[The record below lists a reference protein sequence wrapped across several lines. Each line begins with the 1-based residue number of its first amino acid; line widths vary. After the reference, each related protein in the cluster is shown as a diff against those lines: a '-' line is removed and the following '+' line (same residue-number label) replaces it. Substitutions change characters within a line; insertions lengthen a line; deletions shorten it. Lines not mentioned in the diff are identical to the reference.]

1 MLDYSV
7 LVLGAGVCFIGGL
20 LGGLS
25 GAGTGLIVAAFLTP
39 IVGAKAVMPAL
50 AIIMLINNG
59 SRVFYYRQ
67 SVDLKIS
74 VIMIALAL
82 PGTWFG
88 TQLYMS
94 LSVGTLEF
102 IFGAAILAVLAHRV
116 VHRHR
121 QSALTRAIS
130 SSASP
135 ESPAPESPAPSTLTQ
150 RWIGGPIALA
160 YGFINSVVPGSGVM
174 VLAFFS
180 AIGMSASAVIAN
192 DAVLS
197 AVLNLVKVALFRNLD
212 GLPDSLI
219 LISLL
224 CGLATIPGVWFAKW
238 LSSRMQ
244 QKTQQGLIELVIAAS
259 ALHLVIRALT

>member
-1 MLDYSV
+1 VLDYSV

-102 IFGAAILAVLAHRV
+102 ILGAAILAVLAHRV

-121 QSALTRAIS
+121 QSALTRATS
-130 SSASP
+130 SSAS
-135 ESPAPESPAPSTLTQ
+135 PESPAPSTLTQ

>member
-7 LVLGAGVCFIGGL
+7 LVLGAGVCFVGGL

-102 IFGAAILAVLAHRV
+102 ILGAAILAVLAHRV

-121 QSALTRAIS
+121 QSALTRATS
-130 SSASP
+130 SSAS
-135 ESPAPESPAPSTLTQ
+135 PESPAPSTLTQ

>member
-102 IFGAAILAVLAHRV
+102 ILGAAILAVLAHRV

-121 QSALTRAIS
+121 QSALTRATS
-130 SSASP
+130 SSAS
-135 ESPAPESPAPSTLTQ
+135 PESPAPSTLTQ

-197 AVLNLVKVALFRNLD
+197 VALNLVKIALFRNLD

>member
-7 LVLGAGVCFIGGL
+7 LFLGAGVCFIGGL

-102 IFGAAILAVLAHRV
+102 ILGAAILAVLAHRV

-121 QSALTRAIS
+121 QSALTRATS

-135 ESPAPESPAPSTLTQ
+135 ESPAPSNLTQ

-197 AVLNLVKVALFRNLD
+197 AVLNLVKIALFRNLD

>member
-7 LVLGAGVCFIGGL
+7 LVLGAGVCFVGGL

-102 IFGAAILAVLAHRV
+102 ILGAAILAVLAHRV

-121 QSALTRAIS
+121 QSALTRATS
-130 SSASP
+130 SSAS
-135 ESPAPESPAPSTLTQ
+135 PESPAPSTLTQ

-197 AVLNLVKVALFRNLD
+197 AALNLVKIALFRNLD

>member
-7 LVLGAGVCFIGGL
+7 LVLGAGVCFVGGL

-102 IFGAAILAVLAHRV
+102 ILGAAILAVLAHRV

-121 QSALTRAIS
+121 QSALTRATS
-130 SSASP
+130 SSAS
-135 ESPAPESPAPSTLTQ
+135 PESPAPSTLTQ

-238 LSSRMQ
+238 LSGRMQ

>member
-1 MLDYSV
+1 VLDYSV

-102 IFGAAILAVLAHRV
+102 ILGAAILAVLAHRV

-121 QSALTRAIS
+121 QSALTRATS

-135 ESPAPESPAPSTLTQ
+135 ESSAPSTLTQ

>member
-7 LVLGAGVCFIGGL
+7 LVLGAGVCFVGGF

-102 IFGAAILAVLAHRV
+102 ILGAAILAVLAHRV

-121 QSALTRAIS
+121 QSALTRATS

-135 ESPAPESPAPSTLTQ
+135 ESSAPSTLTQ

-197 AVLNLVKVALFRNLD
+197 AVLNLVKIALFRNLD

>member
-7 LVLGAGVCFIGGL
+7 LVLGAGVCFVGGL

-102 IFGAAILAVLAHRV
+102 ILGAAILAVLAHRV

-121 QSALTRAIS
+121 QSALTRATS

-135 ESPAPESPAPSTLTQ
+135 ESSAPSTLTQ

-197 AVLNLVKVALFRNLD
+197 AVLNLVKIALFRNLD

>member
-1 MLDYSV
+1 VLDYSV
-7 LVLGAGVCFIGGL
+7 LVFGAGVCFIGGL

-102 IFGAAILAVLAHRV
+102 ILGAAILAVLAHRV

-121 QSALTRAIS
+121 QSALTRATS
-130 SSASP
+130 SSAS
-135 ESPAPESPAPSTLTQ
+135 PESPAPSTLTQ

-174 VLAFFS
+174 VLAFLS

-197 AVLNLVKVALFRNLD
+197 AVLNLVKIALFRNLD

>member
-7 LVLGAGVCFIGGL
+7 LVFGAGVCFIGGL

-102 IFGAAILAVLAHRV
+102 ILGAAILAVLAHRV

-121 QSALTRAIS
+121 QSALTRATS
-130 SSASP
+130 SSAS
-135 ESPAPESPAPSTLTQ
+135 PESPAPSTLTQ

-174 VLAFFS
+174 VLAFLS

-197 AVLNLVKVALFRNLD
+197 AVLNLVKIALFRNLD

>member
-1 MLDYSV
+1 VLDYSV

-74 VIMIALAL
+74 VIMVALAL

-102 IFGAAILAVLAHRV
+102 ILGAAILAVLAHRV

-121 QSALTRAIS
+121 QSALTRATS
-130 SSASP
+130 SSAS
-135 ESPAPESPAPSTLTQ
+135 PESPAPSTLTQ

-197 AVLNLVKVALFRNLD
+197 AVLNLVKIALFRNLD

>member
-102 IFGAAILAVLAHRV
+102 ILGAAILAVLAHRV

-121 QSALTRAIS
+121 QSALTRATS
-130 SSASP
+130 SSAS
-135 ESPAPESPAPSTLTQ
+135 PESPAPSTLTQ
-150 RWIGGPIALA
+150 RWIGGTIALA

-197 AVLNLVKVALFRNLD
+197 AVLNLVKIALFRNLD

>member
-1 MLDYSV
+1 VLDYSV

-102 IFGAAILAVLAHRV
+102 VLGAAILAVLAHRV

-130 SSASP
+130 SSAS
-135 ESPAPESPAPSTLTQ
+135 PESPAPSTLTQ

-197 AVLNLVKVALFRNLD
+197 AVLNLVKIALFRNLD

>member
-7 LVLGAGVCFIGGL
+7 LVLGAGGCFIGGL

-94 LSVGTLEF
+94 LSVDTLEF
-102 IFGAAILAVLAHRV
+102 ILGAAILAVLAHRV

-121 QSALTRAIS
+121 QSALTRATS
-130 SSASP
+130 SSAS
-135 ESPAPESPAPSTLTQ
+135 PESPAPSTLTQ

-197 AVLNLVKVALFRNLD
+197 AVLNLVKIALFRNLD

>member
-1 MLDYSV
+1 VLDYSV

-102 IFGAAILAVLAHRV
+102 ILGAAILAVLAHRV

-130 SSASP
+130 SSAS
-135 ESPAPESPAPSTLTQ
+135 PESPAPSTLTQ

-197 AVLNLVKVALFRNLD
+197 AVLNLVKIALFRNLD

-259 ALHLVIRALT
+259 ALHLVVRALT

>member
-102 IFGAAILAVLAHRV
+102 ILGAAILAVLAHRV

-121 QSALTRAIS
+121 QSALTRATS
-130 SSASP
+130 SSAS
-135 ESPAPESPAPSTLTQ
+135 PESPAPSTLTQ

-197 AVLNLVKVALFRNLD
+197 AALNLVKIALFRNLD

-224 CGLATIPGVWFAKW
+224 CGLATVPGVWFAKW

>member
-102 IFGAAILAVLAHRV
+102 ILGAAILAVLAHRV

-121 QSALTRAIS
+121 QSALTRATS

-135 ESPAPESPAPSTLTQ
+135 ESSAPSTLTQ

-197 AVLNLVKVALFRNLD
+197 AVLNLVKIALFRNLD

-238 LSSRMQ
+238 LSGRMQ

>member
-102 IFGAAILAVLAHRV
+102 ILGAAILAVLAHRV

-121 QSALTRAIS
+121 QSALTRATS
-130 SSASP
+130 SSAS
-135 ESPAPESPAPSTLTQ
+135 PESPAPSTLTQ

-197 AVLNLVKVALFRNLD
+197 AVLNLVKIALFRNLD

>member
-1 MLDYSV
+1 VLDYSV

-102 IFGAAILAVLAHRV
+102 ILGAAILAVLAHRV

-121 QSALTRAIS
+121 QSALTRATS
-130 SSASP
+130 SSAS
-135 ESPAPESPAPSTLTQ
+135 PESPAPSTLTQ

-197 AVLNLVKVALFRNLD
+197 AALNLVKIALFRNLD

>member
-94 LSVGTLEF
+94 LSVDTLEF
-102 IFGAAILAVLAHRV
+102 ILGAAILAVLAHRV

-121 QSALTRAIS
+121 QSALTRATS
-130 SSASP
+130 SSAS
-135 ESPAPESPAPSTLTQ
+135 PESPAPSTLTQ

-197 AVLNLVKVALFRNLD
+197 AVLNLVKIALFRNLD

>member
-102 IFGAAILAVLAHRV
+102 ILGAAILAVLAHRV

-121 QSALTRAIS
+121 QSALTRATS
-130 SSASP
+130 SSAS
-135 ESPAPESPAPSTLTQ
+135 PESPAPSTLTQ

-238 LSSRMQ
+238 LSGRMQ

>member
-1 MLDYSV
+1 VLDYSV
-7 LVLGAGVCFIGGL
+7 LVLGAGVCFVGGL

-102 IFGAAILAVLAHRV
+102 ILGAAILAVLAHRV

-121 QSALTRAIS
+121 QSALTRATS

-135 ESPAPESPAPSTLTQ
+135 ESSAPSTLTQ

-238 LSSRMQ
+238 LSGRMQ
-244 QKTQQGLIELVIAAS
+244 QKTQQELIELVIAAS

>member
-1 MLDYSV
+1 VLDYSV

-94 LSVGTLEF
+94 LSVDTLEF
-102 IFGAAILAVLAHRV
+102 ILGAAILAVLAHRV

-121 QSALTRAIS
+121 QSALTRATS
-130 SSASP
+130 SSAS
-135 ESPAPESPAPSTLTQ
+135 PESPAPSTLTQ

-197 AVLNLVKVALFRNLD
+197 AALNLVKIALFRNLD

>member
-102 IFGAAILAVLAHRV
+102 ILGAAILAVLAHRV

-130 SSASP
+130 SSAS
-135 ESPAPESPAPSTLTQ
+135 PESPAPSTLTQ

-197 AVLNLVKVALFRNLD
+197 AALNLVKIALFRNLD

>member
-1 MLDYSV
+1 
-7 LVLGAGVCFIGGL
+7 
-20 LGGLS
+20 
-25 GAGTGLIVAAFLTP
+25 VAAFLTP

-102 IFGAAILAVLAHRV
+102 ILGAAILAVLAHRV

-121 QSALTRAIS
+121 QSALTRATS
-130 SSASP
+130 SSAS
-135 ESPAPESPAPSTLTQ
+135 PESPAPSTLTQ

-197 AVLNLVKVALFRNLD
+197 AVLNLVKIALFRNLD

>member
-7 LVLGAGVCFIGGL
+7 LVLGAGVCFVGGL

-94 LSVGTLEF
+94 LSVDTLEF
-102 IFGAAILAVLAHRV
+102 ILGAAILAVLAHRV

-121 QSALTRAIS
+121 QSALTRATS

-135 ESPAPESPAPSTLTQ
+135 ESSAPSTLTQ

-180 AIGMSASAVIAN
+180 AIGMSASAVISN

-197 AVLNLVKVALFRNLD
+197 AALNLVKIALFRNLD

>member
-1 MLDYSV
+1 VLDHSV

-102 IFGAAILAVLAHRV
+102 ILGAAILAVLAHRV

-121 QSALTRAIS
+121 QSAVTRATS
-130 SSASP
+130 SSAS
-135 ESPAPESPAPSTLTQ
+135 PESPAPSTLTQ

-197 AVLNLVKVALFRNLD
+197 AVLNLVKIALFRNLD

>member
-1 MLDYSV
+1 
-7 LVLGAGVCFIGGL
+7 
-20 LGGLS
+20 
-25 GAGTGLIVAAFLTP
+25 
-39 IVGAKAVMPAL
+39 
-50 AIIMLINNG
+50 
-59 SRVFYYRQ
+59 
-67 SVDLKIS
+67 
-74 VIMIALAL
+74 MIALAL

-102 IFGAAILAVLAHRV
+102 ILGAAILAVLAHRV

-130 SSASP
+130 SSAS
-135 ESPAPESPAPSTLTQ
+135 PESPAPSTLTQ

-197 AVLNLVKVALFRNLD
+197 AVLNLVKIALFRNLD

-244 QKTQQGLIELVIAAS
+244 QKTQQGLIEFVIAAS

>member
-1 MLDYSV
+1 
-7 LVLGAGVCFIGGL
+7 
-20 LGGLS
+20 
-25 GAGTGLIVAAFLTP
+25 VAAFLTP

-102 IFGAAILAVLAHRV
+102 ILGAAILAVLAHRV

-121 QSALTRAIS
+121 QSTLTRAIS
-130 SSASP
+130 SSAS
-135 ESPAPESPAPSTLTQ
+135 PESPAPSTLTQ

-197 AVLNLVKVALFRNLD
+197 AVLNLVKIALFRNLD

>member
-1 MLDYSV
+1 VLDYSV

-102 IFGAAILAVLAHRV
+102 ILGAAILAVLAHRV

-135 ESPAPESPAPSTLTQ
+135 ESPAPSTLTQ

-160 YGFINSVVPGSGVM
+160 YGFINSVVPGLGVM

-197 AVLNLVKVALFRNLD
+197 AVLNLVKIALFRNLD

>member
-102 IFGAAILAVLAHRV
+102 ILGAAILAVLAHRV

-121 QSALTRAIS
+121 QSALTRATS
-130 SSASP
+130 SSAS
-135 ESPAPESPAPSTLTQ
+135 PESPAPSTLTQ

-197 AVLNLVKVALFRNLD
+197 AVLNLVKIALFRNLD

-244 QKTQQGLIELVIAAS
+244 QKTQQELIELVIAAS

>member
-102 IFGAAILAVLAHRV
+102 ILGAAILAVLAHRV

-130 SSASP
+130 SSAS
-135 ESPAPESPAPSTLTQ
+135 PESPAPSTLTQ

-197 AVLNLVKVALFRNLD
+197 AVLNLVKIALFRNLD

>member
-1 MLDYSV
+1 VLDYSV
-7 LVLGAGVCFIGGL
+7 LVLGAGVCFVGGL

-102 IFGAAILAVLAHRV
+102 ILGAAILAVLAHRV

-121 QSALTRAIS
+121 QSALTRATS
-130 SSASP
+130 SSAS
-135 ESPAPESPAPSTLTQ
+135 PESPAPSTLTQ

-197 AVLNLVKVALFRNLD
+197 AVLNLVKIALFRNLD

-238 LSSRMQ
+238 LSGRMQ

>member
-1 MLDYSV
+1 VLDYSV

-102 IFGAAILAVLAHRV
+102 ILGAAILAVLAHRV

-121 QSALTRAIS
+121 QSAVTRATS
-130 SSASP
+130 SSAS
-135 ESPAPESPAPSTLTQ
+135 PESPAPSTLTQ

-197 AVLNLVKVALFRNLD
+197 AVLNLVKIALFRNLD

>member
-1 MLDYSV
+1 VLDYSV
-7 LVLGAGVCFIGGL
+7 LVLGAGVCFVGGL

-102 IFGAAILAVLAHRV
+102 ILGAAILAVLAHRV

-121 QSALTRAIS
+121 QSALTRATS
-130 SSASP
+130 SSAS
-135 ESPAPESPAPSTLTQ
+135 PESPAPSTLTQ

-238 LSSRMQ
+238 LSGRMQ

>member
-7 LVLGAGVCFIGGL
+7 LVPGAGVCFIGGL

-102 IFGAAILAVLAHRV
+102 ILGVAILAVLAHRV

-130 SSASP
+130 SSAS
-135 ESPAPESPAPSTLTQ
+135 PESPAPSTLTQ

-197 AVLNLVKVALFRNLD
+197 AVLNLVKIALFRNLD